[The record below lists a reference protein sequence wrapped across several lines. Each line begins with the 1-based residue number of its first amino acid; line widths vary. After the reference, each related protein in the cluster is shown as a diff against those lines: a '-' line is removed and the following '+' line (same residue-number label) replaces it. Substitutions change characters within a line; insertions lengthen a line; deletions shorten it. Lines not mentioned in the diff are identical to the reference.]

1 MKIKYLFVLA
11 LVALLAAACTGPQMA
26 TPTPQTDPVDTG
38 EVTAPE
44 AGQPITATEDIAA
57 TGEITPT
64 GGVDVALAEIVPV
77 EGTLATVNGQ
87 EITWADYEPEL
98 RQTLYGV
105 TQQYGVDW
113 NQPENIA
120 LLGTLQDQVLQTVID
135 RTLLRQVAADE
146 GIEVSESD
154 LQTRVEAEKQT
165 VMDSGLFSSWDQFL
179 EQAGLSEE
187 YFARLMEDDELV
199 NKVSEAHGPAREAEQ
214 VHARHILV
222 ADEATGEQVLARLDA
237 GEDWAALAQEY
248 SQDTSNK
255 DSGGDLGWFPRGM
268 MVPEFE
274 EVAFSLE
281 PGKTSDLVQTD
292 FGYHIIQVL
301 EKGTREL
308 DEQIY
313 NSLVQQAFGQ
323 WLDEQKAAAQVAIVV
338 TFGSEE

>member
-26 TPTPQTDPVDTG
+26 TPTPQTDSVDTG
-38 EVTAPE
+38 DVTAPE
-44 AGQPITATEDIAA
+44 AGQPITT

-64 GGVDVALAEIVPV
+64 GGVDVALAEIVSV

-165 VMDSGLFSSWDQFL
+165 VMDSGQFSSWDQFL
-179 EQAGLSEE
+179 EQAGLSDE

-199 NKVSEAHGPAREAEQ
+199 NRVSEAHGPAREAEQ

-222 ADEATGEQVLARLDA
+222 ADEETGEQVLARLDA

>member
-26 TPTPQTDPVDTG
+26 TPTPQTDSVDTG
-38 EVTAPE
+38 DVTAPE
-44 AGQPITATEDIAA
+44 AGQPITT

-64 GGVDVALAEIVPV
+64 GGVDVALAEIVSV

-274 EVAFSLE
+274 EAAFSLE